1 MPNSTRPHR
10 SRTTSVLIS
19 GAGIA
24 GAALAYWL
32 DRYGFRVTVVERAPD
47 LRGGGQAVDVRGSA
61 LRVIERMGLLEDVR
75 AGATGLRGMSQVDG
89 DGRELR
95 RTTERTA
102 SGGPVD
108 SPDVEILRDELAGLL
123 VRAAGS
129 GVEYL
134 FGDSLTTLVQHEDG
148 VQGRFASG
156 EERAY
161 DLVVGAD
168 GLHSATRRLVFGPE
182 TDYLHPVG
190 TYIASWSAPN
200 HIGLDRWEVIHRTGG
215 SESAWGC
222 MAMTVR
228 DNKELRVFVGF
239 NSDEPLERLLPRDTG
254 QQKQLVAEYC
264 AGLRWEVPRF
274 LEAMRETDTFH
285 YDVVAQIRM
294 DRWTRGR
301 VALLGDAG
309 YCCSPATGQGT
320 SVALTAAYVLAGEL
334 HRADGDHRAA
344 FPAYEGRLRGHV
356 TANQALLELG
366 MREAGREAGADAG
379 LEAGAGADAGV
390 DAGAA
395 EGEPA
400 DGTPA
405 PAPDAGPQNV
415 SSFDEPPFEEMAA
428 FRAATLF
435 DLPDY

>member
-10 SRTTSVLIS
+10 SRTTSVLVS

-24 GAALAYWL
+24 GSALAYWL

-89 DGRELR
+89 DGRELC

-102 SGGPVD
+102 SGGPID

-123 VRAAGS
+123 VRAAGP

-134 FGDSLTTLVQHEDG
+134 FGDSLTTLVQHADG
-148 VQGRFASG
+148 VQARFASG
-156 EERAY
+156 KERAY

-200 HIGLDRWEVIHRTGG
+200 HLGLDRWEVVHRTGG

-239 NSDEPLERLLPRDTG
+239 DSDEPLERLLPRDTG
-254 QQKQLVAEYC
+254 QQKRLVAEYC

-274 LEAMRETDTFH
+274 LKAMWEADSFH
-285 YDVVAQIRM
+285 YDVIAQIRM

-334 HRADGDHRAA
+334 HRAGGDHRAA
-344 FPAYEGRLRGHV
+344 FAAYEEGLRGYV
-356 TANQALLELG
+356 TANQALLDLG
-366 MREAGREAGADAG
+366 MREADREAGQAAGREAGT
-379 LEAGAGADAGV
+379 
-390 DAGAA
+390 A

-400 DGTPA
+400 DGA
-405 PAPDAGPQNV
+405 PAPGSGSDPQNV
-415 SSFDEPPFEEMAA
+415 SSFDEPSFEKTAA

-435 DLPDY
+435 ELPDY